1 MVTQKFTDITEMCL
15 LHGSHEVTKKST
27 QAGAPNFCDFCEFLR
42 DKEYL
47 SVRKFLLFPLFL
59 RDKNYL

>member
-27 QAGAPNFCDFCEFLR
+27 QLISVISVNFC
-42 DKEYL
+42 
-47 SVRKFLLFPLFL
+47 VT
-59 RDKNYL
+59 KNICP